1 MLKNPIILTGHISH
15 KISVICGECGKIF
28 DNKEECNVHMESYQ
42 DNSVN
47 IDTGQNGR
55 FLSPQS

>member
-28 DNKEECNVHMESYQ
+28 DNKEECNVHMESHQ
-42 DNSVN
+42 NNSVREHSK
-47 IDTGQNGR
+47 ITSS
-55 FLSPQS
+55 FLGGF